1 MNYMEYRGYIGSVEF
16 SEEDDCF
23 CGKVLGVHGLILYEG
38 ESVQELKK
46 DFHDAVDAHIELLEQ
61 IAQEEEKE
69 IYTLRW
75 APALKQSAART
86 AESRGLTIDSLIAE
100 SLWNSIRQQAS

>member
-23 CGKVLGVHGLILYEG
+23 CGKVLGVRGLISYEG

-46 DFHDAVDAHIELLEQ
+46 DFHDAIDAHIDFMEQ
-61 IAQEEEKE
+61 LASEGEKDTY
-69 IYTLRW
+69 ILRL

-86 AESRGLTIDSLIAE
+86 AEARGLTMDSLIEE